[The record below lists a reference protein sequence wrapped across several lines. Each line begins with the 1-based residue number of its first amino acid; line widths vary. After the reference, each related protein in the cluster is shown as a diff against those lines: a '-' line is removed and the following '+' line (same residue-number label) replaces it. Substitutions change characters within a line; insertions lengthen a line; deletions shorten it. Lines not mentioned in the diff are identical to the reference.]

1 MINRKTPDS
10 AKLTL
15 DQFRRLMWYANRQ
28 RNETGELF
36 SMEDVIDQQLTELG
50 YTRPMANS
58 MILVTEAGFDVL
70 DSAQPRKP
78 SPIVRFKGIEH
89 RFQAMLEANANLVWV
104 KPNLNVP
111 GKESVSIAADMFTM
125 KKSIIDLRPTAYF
138 FHREELTI
146 NHWLEPSINLIA
158 EYCYVVCHEEKS
170 TPVNVPE
177 SFGIIIESREGS
189 WSKIKPAIRNNVLAD
204 RDYYLQMVLD
214 RKSPRG

>member
-10 AKLTL
+10 TKLTL

-36 SMEDVIDQQLTELG
+36 SMDDVIDQQLSELG
-50 YTRPMANS
+50 YTQHVGNS

-70 DSAQPRKP
+70 DSTQPRKA
-78 SPIVRFKGIEH
+78 SQIVRFKGIEH
-89 RFQAMLEANANLVWV
+89 RFQAMLETNSNLVWMN
-104 KPNLNVP
+104 PDLYVP
-111 GKESVSIAADMFTM
+111 GKEGTSISADMLSM

-138 FHREELTI
+138 FHRDELTI
-146 NHWLEPSINLIA
+146 NRWSEPLISLIA
-158 EYCYVVCHEEKS
+158 EYIYVVCHEEKS
-170 TPVNVPE
+170 TPTNVPAHI
-177 SFGIIIESREGS
+177 GIIVESREGS

-214 RKSPRG
+214 RKGARG